1 MARSR
6 NIKPGFYANEDLAEC
21 DIWARFIFPGLWMM
35 ADRKGRLEYR
45 PKKIKGEL
53 LRFDN
58 QPVEPLLEQLA
69 ARGFIA
75 VYGHGEKRYIQI
87 LQFHKHQ
94 NPHHREAPSAIPS
107 PEDVALNIDSMTP
120 QPEAVQALQPTQAPD
135 EPEESPGKAQGE
147 PEALAPCEGGTA
159 VLIPDSGFRI
169 PDSIEN
175 PLSGKPDG
183 ADKSK
188 GRKAKDSGATP
199 DPNFEEAWLAYP
211 KREGG
216 NSKAAALKAWQ
227 ARIRDGEDPVRLV
240 AATRAYAA
248 DLRQADRIGTRFV
261 KLAST
266 FFGPDRHYADFAPR
280 QDDPVLADPAS
291 SVSIPSEAPWW
302 VRAGFAKE
310 WEAVNAGVTEKYAHL
325 WRDGRPLVKVY
336 GANVEPWPE
345 GTYERT

>member
-35 ADRKGRLEYR
+35 ADREGRLEYR

-107 PEDVALNIDSMTP
+107 PEDVAFNIDSMTP
-120 QPEAVQALQPTQAPD
+120 QPEAVHALQPTQAPD

-147 PEALAPCEGGTA
+147 PEALPPCEGGTA
-159 VLIPDSGFRI
+159 VLIPDSGFLI
-169 PDSIEN
+169 PDSIEK
-175 PLSGKPDG
+175 LSADAEKRAPKKSRTDTDPD
-183 ADKSK
+183 
-188 GRKAKDSGATP
+188 
-199 DPNFEEAWLAYP
+199 FEEAWKACP
-211 KREGG
+211 KREGP
-216 NSKAAALKAWQ
+216 NSKQDALKAWR
-227 ARIRDGEDPVRLV
+227 ARIREGEEPARLI
-240 AATRAYAA
+240 AAAKAYAVA
-248 DLRQADRIGTRFV
+248 MTQEGSVGTRFV
-261 KLAST
+261 KQAAR
-266 FFGPDRHYADFAPR
+266 FFGPSRHYADYAPR
-280 QDDPVLADPAS
+280 RDDDGQGDLVPSGAPEAD
-291 SVSIPSEAPWW
+291 APWW

-310 WEAVNAGVTEKYAHL
+310 WEATNAGVTEKYAHL